1 MLSDQNSC
9 RAAAGSHGAG
19 AERSPALA
27 PTASDLKPEIG
38 SSEEPKQN
46 GLLESFSMGLISRK
60 TKPRFEAYCS
70 TCHPLVVDM
79 SYMSM

>member
-38 SSEEPKQN
+38 SSEEPKQRPSSSF
-46 GLLESFSMGLISRK
+46 LL
-60 TKPRFEAYCS
+60 C
-70 TCHPLVVDM
+70 
-79 SYMSM
+79 